1 MVLSADDKVI
11 QAINKQIGSKIDNLH
26 QAKRLI
32 NHYKIELEHFE
43 TKVCV
48 ETSSF
53 FNIFFYIDHFLCSL
67 PYEMTPHWRKE

>member
-11 QAINKQIGSKIDNLH
+11 QAINKQIGSEIDNLH

-48 ETSSF
+48 
-53 FNIFFYIDHFLCSL
+53 
-67 PYEMTPHWRKE
+67 